1 MRREELE
8 ANLSALGLA
17 PDSYSLGCLRHSDCV
32 SVVEDGTH
40 WVVYYTERDQPA
52 HLGTFMVAEDAYA
65 FVYATFA
72 KWLSTGQVVAR

>member
-1 MRREELE
+1 
-8 ANLSALGLA
+8 
-17 PDSYSLGCLRHSDCV
+17 V